1 MLSLDFL
8 KIAFIYLVCIVL
20 QHTCDTVHVWRSED
34 SLWERVSSPTI
45 GVPGLEFRLLV
56 LETGAFMHDFNLPF
70 LIIRLK

>member
-20 QHTCDTVHVWRSED
+20 QHTCDTVHVWRSEG

-45 GVPGLEFRLLV
+45 GVPGLEFQLLV
-56 LETGAFMHDFNLPF
+56 SETGAFMHGFNLPF
-70 LIIRLK
+70 LIRRLK